1 MILDNKT
8 KKYFKIICLVL
19 FVVALTGCTAN
30 LDSSGKLIAKRA
42 INLNTPWSMK
52 SGIFDFLLVIPI
64 SKSIIYLGDVLLNN
78 IALGVVLITI
88 LINII
93 ILPIMIKSTVSQ
105 QKMQL
110 IQPEMERI
118 QNKYKGRKDQTS
130 QMRMSAEIQALY
142 KKNDVSMLASFTT
155 FLTLPIMFAMWQ
167 AVQRIEILY
176 QTNMFGINLGAKPID
191 HVFKF
196 EIAYIVLLAIVA
208 LTQYFAMKINTIM
221 SKRNPKYRETS
232 QMQSMN
238 MMNNF
243 MTLFIIY
250 FAAIMPA
257 AMSLYWM
264 TTNIITIVRTW
275 YIYIYHV
282 EKAQKEVET
291 MIREE
296 GEAAVLEV
304 GIHGIHPELVRL
316 LGKMKYRTSYGQN
329 ALKHSIEVAQLTG
342 LLAAEIGEDVRMAK
356 RAGLLHDIGKAV
368 DHDMEGSHIQLG
380 VELCRKYKESPLV
393 INAVEAHRGDVEPE
407 SLIACLVQA
416 ADTISAARP
425 GARKET
431 LETYSNRLQQL
442 EDITN
447 SYKGVEKSFAV
458 QAGRE
463 VRIIVQ
469 AEMFDDLASQRL
481 ARDVAKR
488 IEDELDYPGQI
499 RVTVVREFRTTEIAK

>member
-1 MILDNKT
+1 MKKEFRVKRNEDFSKIIARKKSFANSCFIIYKDENQMGHGRVGISVSKKLGNAVTRNKIKRQLRMMIQECFHFDEEVDYIVIVRKRFLDNKT

-110 IQPEMERI
+110 IQPEMEKI

-282 EKAQKEVET
+282 EKAQKEVDQANT
-291 MIREE
+291 NYLTKR
-296 GEAAVLEV
+296 
-304 GIHGIHPELVRL
+304 
-316 LGKMKYRTSYGQN
+316 QN
-329 ALKHSIEVAQLTG
+329 K
-342 LLAAEIGEDVRMAK
+342 K
-356 RAGLLHDIGKAV
+356 
-368 DHDMEGSHIQLG
+368 
-380 VELCRKYKESPLV
+380 
-393 INAVEAHRGDVEPE
+393 
-407 SLIACLVQA
+407 
-416 ADTISAARP
+416 
-425 GARKET
+425 
-431 LETYSNRLQQL
+431 
-442 EDITN
+442 
-447 SYKGVEKSFAV
+447 
-458 QAGRE
+458 
-463 VRIIVQ
+463 
-469 AEMFDDLASQRL
+469 
-481 ARDVAKR
+481 
-488 IEDELDYPGQI
+488 
-499 RVTVVREFRTTEIAK
+499 

>member
-1 MILDNKT
+1 MKKEFRVKRNEDFSKIIARKKSFANSCFIIYKDENQIGHGRVGISVSKKLGNAVTRNKIKRQLRMMIQECFHFDEEVDYIVIVRKNFLNHTYIENKKELEYLYKKSEEKGDQQMILDNKT

-42 INLNTPWSMK
+42 INLNTPWTMK

-78 IALGVVLITI
+78 IALGVILITI

-142 KKNDVSMLASFTT
+142 KKNDISMLASFTT

-221 SKRNPKYRETS
+221 SRRNPKYRETS

-282 EKAQKEVET
+282 EKAQKEVDQANT
-291 MIREE
+291 NYLTKR
-296 GEAAVLEV
+296 
-304 GIHGIHPELVRL
+304 
-316 LGKMKYRTSYGQN
+316 QN
-329 ALKHSIEVAQLTG
+329 KN
-342 LLAAEIGEDVRMAK
+342 K
-356 RAGLLHDIGKAV
+356 
-368 DHDMEGSHIQLG
+368 
-380 VELCRKYKESPLV
+380 
-393 INAVEAHRGDVEPE
+393 
-407 SLIACLVQA
+407 
-416 ADTISAARP
+416 
-425 GARKET
+425 
-431 LETYSNRLQQL
+431 
-442 EDITN
+442 
-447 SYKGVEKSFAV
+447 
-458 QAGRE
+458 
-463 VRIIVQ
+463 
-469 AEMFDDLASQRL
+469 
-481 ARDVAKR
+481 
-488 IEDELDYPGQI
+488 
-499 RVTVVREFRTTEIAK
+499 

>member
-19 FVVALTGCTAN
+19 FVVALTGC
-30 LDSSGKLIAKRA
+30 SGKLIAKRA

-105 QKMQL
+105 QK
-110 IQPEMERI
+110 
-118 QNKYKGRKDQTS
+118 
-130 QMRMSAEIQALY
+130 RMSAEIQALY

-282 EKAQKEVET
+282 EKAQKEVDQANT
-291 MIREE
+291 NYLTKR
-296 GEAAVLEV
+296 
-304 GIHGIHPELVRL
+304 
-316 LGKMKYRTSYGQN
+316 QN
-329 ALKHSIEVAQLTG
+329 K
-342 LLAAEIGEDVRMAK
+342 K
-356 RAGLLHDIGKAV
+356 
-368 DHDMEGSHIQLG
+368 
-380 VELCRKYKESPLV
+380 
-393 INAVEAHRGDVEPE
+393 
-407 SLIACLVQA
+407 
-416 ADTISAARP
+416 
-425 GARKET
+425 
-431 LETYSNRLQQL
+431 
-442 EDITN
+442 
-447 SYKGVEKSFAV
+447 
-458 QAGRE
+458 
-463 VRIIVQ
+463 
-469 AEMFDDLASQRL
+469 
-481 ARDVAKR
+481 
-488 IEDELDYPGQI
+488 
-499 RVTVVREFRTTEIAK
+499 

>member
-1 MILDNKT
+1 MYERSAIVLERYFDKIFGENKENNLKT
-8 KKYFKIICLVL
+8 NYGNYTRIIEELKEYQRIIEEEEKVIRK
-19 FVVALTGCTAN
+19 F
-30 LDSSGKLIAKRA
+30 DEIA
-42 INLNTPWSMK
+42 
-52 SGIFDFLLVIPI
+52 V
-64 SKSIIYLGDVLLNN
+64 
-78 IALGVVLITI
+78 
-88 LINII
+88 
-93 ILPIMIKSTVSQ
+93 
-105 QKMQL
+105 
-110 IQPEMERI
+110 EMEKI

-142 KKNDVSMLASFTT
+142 KKNDISMLASFTT

-282 EKAQKEVET
+282 EKAQKEVDQANT
-291 MIREE
+291 NYLTKR
-296 GEAAVLEV
+296 
-304 GIHGIHPELVRL
+304 
-316 LGKMKYRTSYGQN
+316 QN
-329 ALKHSIEVAQLTG
+329 K
-342 LLAAEIGEDVRMAK
+342 K
-356 RAGLLHDIGKAV
+356 
-368 DHDMEGSHIQLG
+368 
-380 VELCRKYKESPLV
+380 
-393 INAVEAHRGDVEPE
+393 
-407 SLIACLVQA
+407 
-416 ADTISAARP
+416 
-425 GARKET
+425 
-431 LETYSNRLQQL
+431 
-442 EDITN
+442 
-447 SYKGVEKSFAV
+447 
-458 QAGRE
+458 
-463 VRIIVQ
+463 
-469 AEMFDDLASQRL
+469 
-481 ARDVAKR
+481 
-488 IEDELDYPGQI
+488 
-499 RVTVVREFRTTEIAK
+499 

>member
-1 MILDNKT
+1 MKKEFRVKRNEDFSKIIARKKSFANSCFIIYKDENQMGHGRVGISVSKKLGNAVTRNKIKRQLRMMIQECFHFDEEVDYIVIVRKRFLDNT
-8 KKYFKIICLVL
+8 YIENKKELECLVL

-110 IQPEMERI
+110 IQPEMEKI

-282 EKAQKEVET
+282 EKAQKEVDQANT
-291 MIREE
+291 NYLTKR
-296 GEAAVLEV
+296 
-304 GIHGIHPELVRL
+304 
-316 LGKMKYRTSYGQN
+316 QN
-329 ALKHSIEVAQLTG
+329 KN
-342 LLAAEIGEDVRMAK
+342 K
-356 RAGLLHDIGKAV
+356 
-368 DHDMEGSHIQLG
+368 
-380 VELCRKYKESPLV
+380 
-393 INAVEAHRGDVEPE
+393 
-407 SLIACLVQA
+407 
-416 ADTISAARP
+416 
-425 GARKET
+425 
-431 LETYSNRLQQL
+431 
-442 EDITN
+442 
-447 SYKGVEKSFAV
+447 
-458 QAGRE
+458 
-463 VRIIVQ
+463 
-469 AEMFDDLASQRL
+469 
-481 ARDVAKR
+481 
-488 IEDELDYPGQI
+488 
-499 RVTVVREFRTTEIAK
+499 

>member
-42 INLNTPWSMK
+42 INLNTPWTMK

-78 IALGVVLITI
+78 IALGVI
-88 LINII
+88 L
-93 ILPIMIKSTVSQ
+93 IKSTVSQ

-142 KKNDVSMLASFTT
+142 KKNDISMLASFTT

-221 SKRNPKYRETS
+221 SRRNPKYRETS

-282 EKAQKEVET
+282 EKAQKEVDQANT
-291 MIREE
+291 NYLTKR
-296 GEAAVLEV
+296 
-304 GIHGIHPELVRL
+304 
-316 LGKMKYRTSYGQN
+316 QN
-329 ALKHSIEVAQLTG
+329 KN
-342 LLAAEIGEDVRMAK
+342 K
-356 RAGLLHDIGKAV
+356 
-368 DHDMEGSHIQLG
+368 
-380 VELCRKYKESPLV
+380 
-393 INAVEAHRGDVEPE
+393 
-407 SLIACLVQA
+407 
-416 ADTISAARP
+416 
-425 GARKET
+425 
-431 LETYSNRLQQL
+431 
-442 EDITN
+442 
-447 SYKGVEKSFAV
+447 
-458 QAGRE
+458 
-463 VRIIVQ
+463 
-469 AEMFDDLASQRL
+469 
-481 ARDVAKR
+481 
-488 IEDELDYPGQI
+488 
-499 RVTVVREFRTTEIAK
+499 